1 MTPMERLEWQRKNR
15 RVLYG
20 CIAGFIV
27 AVLVLRVVATILQGG
42 AL

>member
-1 MTPMERLEWQRKNR
+1 MTPMERYENQRRNR
-15 RVLYG
+15 QRLYG
-20 CIAGFIV
+20 LFAGFIV

>member
-1 MTPMERLEWQRKNR
+1 MTPMERYENQRRNR
-15 RVLYG
+15 QRLY
-20 CIAGFIV
+20 ATAAAVVV

>member
-20 CIAGFIV
+20 CIAGFVV
-27 AVLVLRVVATILQGG
+27 AVCVLRIFAGVPL
-42 AL
+42 